1 MVDEI
6 ELREIEA
13 YLVDGE
19 RWMTVEAMD
28 YGESSIVALIAEVRR
43 LRRELE
49 RYSSF
54 VDKVAVALSGSG
66 TDEEVLSRLDAL
78 FTGQEGQDAT

>member
-1 MVDEI
+1 MDEI

-43 LRRELE
+43 LRGELE
-49 RYSSF
+49 E
-54 VDKVAVALSGSG
+54 AQN
-66 TDEEVLSRLDAL
+66 EI
-78 FTGQEGQDAT
+78 ATWRRVPRPGAGGIGGAF